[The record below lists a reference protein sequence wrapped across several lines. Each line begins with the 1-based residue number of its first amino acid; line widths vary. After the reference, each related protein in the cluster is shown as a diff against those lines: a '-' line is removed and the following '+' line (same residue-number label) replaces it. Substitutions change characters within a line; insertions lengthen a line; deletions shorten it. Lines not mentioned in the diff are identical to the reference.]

1 MAKYTSTSIEFFLKL
16 SWKEGMA
23 YFTEVAQ
30 MLQEEK
36 DQVESSTKPAPFDV
50 AAWHKWQR

>member
-16 SWKEGMA
+16 NWKEGMA
-23 YFTEVAQ
+23 YFSEVAQ

-36 DQVESSTKPAPFDV
+36 DQVDSSGVRSMPQLPDISHWSK
-50 AAWHKWQR
+50 

>member
-1 MAKYTSTSIEFFLKL
+1 MAKYTSTPISFFLKL

-23 YFTEVAQ
+23 YLVDISQLMQDER
-30 MLQEEK
+30 
-36 DQVESSTKPAPFDV
+36 DQIESTTKPAPFDV